1 MNSSRRDR
9 RPPPHGGVRPASG
22 ARRDG
27 PGVLLRSRPAAAG
40 LLLLAGFTACERRPP
55 PPGPSSPAPPAAAA
69 RPAAD
74 EEPIQPIPLQLSP
87 APDVRKVALGKKLFH
102 DPRLSGDDSVSCSTC
117 HRLDRAGVDHRRRSL
132 GIRGI
137 EGEVN
142 APTVFNSGLNFAQFW
157 DGRAKTL
164 EEQVDGPVQSATEM
178 GSTWDRVLGKLR
190 ADPAYVAAFKALY
203 PEGMARETV
212 KNAIAEF
219 ERSLLTPRSRFDR
232 HLGGDAAALTTGEK
246 AGYLKFKSYG
256 CISCHQGVNIGANL
270 FQRMGIIGDYFADRG
285 NITKADLG
293 RFNVTGQ
300 EADRH
305 VFKVPSLRNVAVT
318 APYFHDGS
326 AATLEE
332 AVAVMARYQLG
343 RPLPPQDLAEIV
355 AFLGTLTGEFEGKS
369 L

>member
-1 MNSSRRDR
+1 
-9 RPPPHGGVRPASG
+9 
-22 ARRDG
+22 
-27 PGVLLRSRPAAAG
+27 
-40 LLLLAGFTACERRPP
+40 
-55 PPGPSSPAPPAAAA
+55 
-69 RPAAD
+69 
-74 EEPIQPIPLQLSP
+74 
-87 APDVRKVALGKKLFH
+87 
-102 DPRLSGDDSVSCSTC
+102 
-117 HRLDRAGVDHRRRSL
+117 
-132 GIRGI
+132 
-137 EGEVN
+137 
-142 APTVFNSGLNFAQFW
+142 
-157 DGRAKTL
+157 
-164 EEQVDGPVQSATEM
+164 VDGPVQSVFEM
-178 GSTWDRVLGKLR
+178 GSTWEQVLGKLR
-190 ADPAYVAAFKALY
+190 GDPTYAAAFTTLY
-203 PEGMARETV
+203 PEGLGREAV

-232 HLGGDAAALTTGEK
+232 HLEGDTGALTAEEK

-270 FQRMGIIGDYFADRG
+270 FQRMGVIGDYFADRG

-332 AVAVMARYQLG
+332 AVAVMAKYQLG
-343 RPLPPQDLAEIV
+343 RPLPPQDLADIV
-355 AFLGTLTGEFEGKS
+355 KFLGTLTGEFEGKP